1 MTKYIGDVV
10 FSRSGFV
17 YLDLKIVKVS
27 SSEALSWVKKYSPI
41 SNIEKINVILLKQ
54 YSTRLYRVIE
64 GCTKQ
69 KEYAHGD
76 VVLTLMR
83 KKINPQVVASQWALV
98 YLYEKKPEMEPQD
111 YLQVRKQRRLIKT
124 YLKCTRKKKIA
135 YTKKQTDKQKEE
147 QRQKEVEK
155 KNKLYTGIAIVI
167 LSIIG
172 NQL

>member
-1 MTKYIGDVV
+1 MV
-10 FSRSGFV
+10 
-17 YLDLKIVKVS
+17 
-27 SSEALSWVKKYSPI
+27 
-41 SNIEKINVILLKQ
+41 LLKWFE
-54 YSTRLYRVIE
+54 RLDE
-64 GCTKQ
+64 P